1 MRESGLKSQVLMAE
15 DLKHNQYKC
24 ILFPSHPKWFVVS
37 VLHSNSC
44 TLGWEIYSA
53 CFNIRG
59 RVCDSLCERVEMM
72 LVTIPPLV
80 VVGALLTLIITKAT
94 SRGQNAYAQAGDVV
108 EQAIGAIR
116 TVSTLYS

>member
-1 MRESGLKSQVLMAE
+1 MIA
-15 DLKHNQYKC
+15 
-24 ILFPSHPKWFVVS
+24 FVK
-37 VLHSNSC
+37 
-44 TLGWEIYSA
+44 GWKLTA
-53 CFNIRG
+53 
-59 RVCDSLCERVEMM
+59 MM

>member
-1 MRESGLKSQVLMAE
+1 MVA
-15 DLKHNQYKC
+15 
-24 ILFPSHPKWFVVS
+24 FVK
-37 VLHSNSC
+37 
-44 TLGWEIYSA
+44 GWKLTA
-53 CFNIRG
+53 
-59 RVCDSLCERVEMM
+59 MM

-116 TVSTLYS
+116 TVSALY

>member
-1 MRESGLKSQVLMAE
+1 MGKFIQLVSTFVGG
-15 DLKHNQYKC
+15 
-24 ILFPSHPKWFVVS
+24 FVVAF
-37 VLHSNSC
+37 VK
-44 TLGWEIYSA
+44 GWKLTA
-53 CFNIRG
+53 
-59 RVCDSLCERVEMM
+59 MM

>member
-1 MRESGLKSQVLMAE
+1 MGKFIQLVSTFLGG
-15 DLKHNQYKC
+15 
-24 ILFPSHPKWFVVS
+24 FVVAF
-37 VLHSNSC
+37 VK
-44 TLGWEIYSA
+44 GWKLTA
-53 CFNIRG
+53 
-59 RVCDSLCERVEMM
+59 MM

-116 TVSTLYS
+116 TVSTLYSYCINFYSIF

>member
-1 MRESGLKSQVLMAE
+1 MGKFIQLVSTFVGG
-15 DLKHNQYKC
+15 
-24 ILFPSHPKWFVVS
+24 FVVAF
-37 VLHSNSC
+37 VK
-44 TLGWEIYSA
+44 GWKLTA
-53 CFNIRG
+53 
-59 RVCDSLCERVEMM
+59 MM

-116 TVSTLYS
+116 TVSALY

>member
-1 MRESGLKSQVLMAE
+1 MVA
-15 DLKHNQYKC
+15 
-24 ILFPSHPKWFVVS
+24 FVK
-37 VLHSNSC
+37 
-44 TLGWEIYSA
+44 GWKLTA
-53 CFNIRG
+53 
-59 RVCDSLCERVEMM
+59 MM

-116 TVSTLYS
+116 TVSTLYT